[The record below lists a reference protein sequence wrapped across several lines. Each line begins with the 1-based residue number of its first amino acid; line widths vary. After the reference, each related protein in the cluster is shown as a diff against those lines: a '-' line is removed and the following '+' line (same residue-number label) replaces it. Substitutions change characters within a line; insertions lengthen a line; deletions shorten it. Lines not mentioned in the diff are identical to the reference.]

1 MSRLLT
7 FIFGMLRESLNY
19 FMDSKIQEQLNE
31 QEVKINE
38 IYGSVKK
45 IERYMQITFW
55 VTVVVVVLPMIIF
68 IFAIPSIVKTLTASM
83 SGLDGLI

>member
-1 MSRLLT
+1 
-7 FIFGMLRESLNY
+7 
-19 FMDSKIQEQLNE
+19 MDPAVKEQLDE

-38 IYGSVKK
+38 IYSSVKK
-45 IERYMQITFW
+45 IEKYMQITFW

-68 IFAIPSIVKTLTASM
+68 IFAIPSIIKTFTASM